1 LTNFD
6 KLLIVL
12 KRANFM
18 TKLAFKDLEFH
29 ETNGIVRAYFLRNFY
44 FDINKEE
51 LALIGKF
58 KIGKNSISF
67 EEKEQTARRKF
78 NFLLE
83 KGLSQLISLQGKP
96 ATFVHKDLLP
106 LIGSLYFG
114 LIDRGTNIIEV
125 RPVTGCNLD
134 CIFCSVDLSRR
145 VRDFVVQTDYLVRE
159 FRKLVKLKLEAVDS
173 VEAHLNAQGETLFYG
188 PIAELVKGIAE
199 TKGVNTISLDTNGC
213 LLTEKKIDALVK
225 AGLTRFNISL
235 NSLNQATATK
245 LANASYPLKHV
256 VDMCKYAAKKADL
269 LIAPVWLHG
278 INDKDIE
285 DIIKFALSLN
295 KKQSVPLIGIQNF
308 LEYKYGKRPVKQKSW
323 QELYSWL
330 GKLEQKYK
338 TKLILSRKD
347 FNIEKAKVLDK
358 PFRKDDKVRAEIVCP
373 GKFPNEKL
381 AQADDRIISLPS
393 CSKEKGSIRIKITRD
408 KYNIFYGR
416 PS

>member
-1 LTNFD
+1 MTNFD
-6 KLLIVL
+6 KLLIVP

-18 TKLAFKDLEFH
+18 TKLSFEDLEFH
-29 ETNGIVRAYFLRNFY
+29 ETNGIVRTYFLRNFY

-83 KGLSQLISLQGKP
+83 RGLSKLKSLQGKP
-96 ATFVHKDLLP
+96 ATFVHDIP

-114 LIDRGTNIIEV
+114 LIDRDTSVIEL

-134 CIFCSVDLSRR
+134 CIFCSVNLSKRIR
-145 VRDFVVQTDYLVRE
+145 EFVVQADYLIRE
-159 FRKLVKLKLEAVDS
+159 FRKLVRLKLEAVDS
-173 VEAHLNAQGETLFYG
+173 IEAHLNAQGETLFYE
-188 PIAELVKGIAE
+188 PLAELVKGVAQ
-199 TKGVNTISLDTNGC
+199 TKGVETISLDTNGC
-213 LLTEKKIDALVK
+213 LLTEKKIDELVK

-235 NSLNQATATK
+235 NSLNQVMATK
-245 LANASYPLKHV
+245 LANISYPLKHV
-256 VDMCKYAAKKADL
+256 VEMCKYAAKKADL

-295 KKQSVPLIGIQNF
+295 KKQSTPLIGIQNF
-308 LEYKYGKRPVKQKSW
+308 LEYKYGKRPIKQESW
-323 QELYSWL
+323 QEFYSWFS
-330 GKLEQKYK
+330 KLEQKYR

-347 FNIEKAKVLDK
+347 FNIRKAKVLDK
-358 PFRKDDKVRAEIVCP
+358 PFRKDDKIEAEIICQ
-373 GKFPNEKL
+373 GRFPNEKL
-381 AQADDRIISLPS
+381 AKADDRIISLPS

-416 PS
+416 PL